1 MKNNKNLWK
10 VVLSCAAFV
19 LVIAAMIMIYTQFKP
34 EAQKGAK
41 DIVVEV
47 VIPDVSTEEFKINT
61 DAENLRQALEEKALV
76 KGSES
81 EFGLFVT
88 EVNGRVV
95 DDSKQEWWNFTKSGE
110 MLSTGVDDT
119 MIADGDHYEITLIT
133 GYLK

>member
-1 MKNNKNLWK
+1 MNKNKKLWK
-10 VVLSCAAFV
+10 ILLSCAVFV
-19 LVIAAMIMIYTQFKP
+19 LVIVAMLAVYYQFKP

-47 VIPDVSTEEFKINT
+47 VIPDESTEEFKINT
-61 DAENLRQALEEKALV
+61 DAENLRQALEEKDLV

-81 EFGLFVT
+81 EYGLFVT

-119 MIADGDHYEITLIT
+119 MIADGDHYEITLTT
-133 GYLK
+133 GY